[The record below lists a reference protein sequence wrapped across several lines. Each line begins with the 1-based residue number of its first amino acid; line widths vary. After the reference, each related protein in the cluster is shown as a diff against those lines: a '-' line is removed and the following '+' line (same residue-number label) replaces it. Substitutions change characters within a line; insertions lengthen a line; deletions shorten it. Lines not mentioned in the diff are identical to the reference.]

1 MTNEDI
7 LRIAMQQS
15 AADLDCKSEDFLKK
29 ENIIA
34 IKRKIIRREN
44 ILTFRLIVILF
55 HMVIILL
62 PPYEKI

>member
-1 MTNEDI
+1 MTNEEI

-34 IKRKIIRREN
+34 ISKKNNKARKYLDLPFDCNLVSYGNN
-44 ILTFRLIVILF
+44 IVAS
-55 HMVIILL
+55 V
-62 PPYEKI
+62 